1 MSKWLQDFFQYKAI
15 VEANL
20 TVTSAATVQ
29 QYYKYTY
36 SSTVYVGATSG
47 TWPTTKGTIRFND
60 ANSAIA
66 TEAAMTNLTNETVD
80 QGIGSYVGEQP
91 AGVYMHVRST
101 QTNKFG
107 IYKIAA
113 SPATRGVHRYFAVTV
128 VNGLALNDG
137 DEVTVSFSSNAN
149 CVWDA
154 TNETI
159 TANGVSIAPNV
170 LAVDTIADAVATVLV
185 NATNHRKE
193 FAVLDPGGNTANPL
207 LLPIPWNVIVD
218 NTMGILR
225 QIGGM
230 SDFAINRGIARY
242 CQPAANASARA
253 TDSTILATRTR
264 LTLTAHGLPALVA
277 GIDTYLMIQ
286 ATGGGWTV
294 NEKVKILSIVDA
306 NTIIVDKLFAD
317 VSGNPDFYLITES
330 MPIVTVANP
339 AGRTWTHYKYE
350 VNIQFPSSAG
360 TKTLIAK
367 FGTATYWAPAAIT
380 TSLSVLRTIHVKN
393 LGDTAKQRGNNQAS
407 VNVGTDAIQN
417 SGTTVSSTE
426 ATGTTAPNFTVE
438 AALSAAADYVE
449 VVMLTASANW

>member
-1 MSKWLQDFFQYKAI
+1 MPIFNRPGGGGGGPSPEPAPNNTQIYYEYIFDASVIYDTTSTATQNATAPAAGFI
-15 VEANL
+15 RAN
-20 TVTSAATVQ
+20 
-29 QYYKYTY
+29 
-36 SSTVYVGATSG
+36 
-47 TWPTTKGTIRFND
+47 N
-60 ANSAIA
+60 ANTAIA
-66 TEAAMTNLTNETVD
+66 TVFAVANQTFSS
-80 QGIGSYVGEQP
+80 QGIGTYMDRQAAGLDLNLRGVNAQQF
-91 AGVYMHVRST
+91 GVYNMESAPTTGSGHR
-101 QTNKFG
+101 KF
-107 IYKIAA
+107 I
-113 SPATRGVHRYFAVTV
+113 VTP
-128 VNGLALNDG
+128 VNGLALADQDRIALSFTSTGNVKSNPTTGNLEVNNVPVAPNILTVDTLA
-137 DEVTVSFSSNAN
+137 EAVSLVTVNA
-149 CVWDA
+149 
-154 TNETI
+154 
-159 TANGVSIAPNV
+159 AN
-170 LAVDTIADAVATVLV
+170 D
-185 NATNHRKE
+185 RKE
-193 FAVLDPGGNTANPL
+193 FAVLDPGGNSANAL
-207 LLPIPWNVIVD
+207 LLPIPWNVLVD

-225 QIGGM
+225 LMNGM
-230 SDFAINRGIARY
+230 SDFAMNRGIARY

-277 GIDTYLMIQ
+277 GVDTYLMVQ
-286 ATGGGWTV
+286 ATSGGWTI

-306 NTIIVDKLFAD
+306 NTIIVDKLFAG

-407 VNVGTDAIQN
+407 VNIGTDAIQN